1 MPLTSN
7 VRRPMPL
14 RALLIDLDDTLHDK
28 AASTTLVARNQYQW
42 AQLEARG
49 VQQDEWIA
57 DYVALN
63 DMRIEKTEV
72 FTRVGQQFK
81 LEPEL
86 IARMLADFDTNFRKY
101 VVPVLG
107 ATELLVEAKAA
118 GLKVGIVTNGRDQF
132 QRSKIEGLGLLP
144 HTDCVVTSGGFG
156 RKKPDPAIF
165 HECLRILGVSA
176 TESVF
181 VGDDLHADVEPAVKL
196 GMQAVWKSQ
205 HSSPHAAFCSPSLHE
220 ISSFVLANA

>member
-1 MPLTSN
+1 MA
-7 VRRPMPL
+7 L

-28 AASTTLVARNQYQW
+28 AASTTLVARSQYQW

-49 VQQDEWIA
+49 VHQDKWIE

-72 FTRVGQQFK
+72 FMRVGQEFM
-81 LEPEL
+81 LETEL
-86 IARMLADFDTNFRKY
+86 IERMLADFDATFRNY
-101 VVPVLG
+101 VVPLPG
-107 ATELLVEAKAA
+107 AIELLINAKAE
-118 GLKVGIVTNGRDQF
+118 GLRVGIVTNGRDDF

-176 TESVF
+176 EESVF
-181 VGDDLHADVEPAVKL
+181 VGDDLHADIVPAVKL
-196 GMQAVWKSQ
+196 GMLAIWKSQ
-205 HSSPHAAFCSPSLHE
+205 HSSPYAAFCSHSLHE
-220 ISSFVLANA
+220 ISRFILEKA